1 MKKLTS
7 LLLACLLAFA
17 CLTALG
23 GCGKSA
29 TDKEAFI
36 GSESYYG
43 KLVETLAAPV
53 ADIDS
58 DALADA
64 AVGCSGRV
72 KLALAGLDSL
82 SSILGADADIG
93 DSFALD
99 VGFVTDGLA
108 VSGDLSL
115 TLLGETLAALFSAD
129 GSGEIAIS
137 LPDLLPRP
145 LLLTRDILEGLNYRY
160 NDYPDYDY
168 DYDSDEELDYLDPD
182 DSYDYDSDEELDYL
196 DPDDSYDYDD
206 SDDEDLD
213 DEFGEEDYD
222 FGDWN
227 EDVDD
232 GQDYYSEYDDGE
244 FGSMPA
250 LESYSA
256 YVSLIARYAGRFLPN
271 VSESCYSS
279 GRGMFRT
286 ASGETELDCLTLK
299 ADGVELAAALQKT
312 FAEIAEDPE
321 LDEILGDAAEET
333 REYLRKAADE
343 ELTEAMKEQYKTLTV
358 TWTRF
363 TRDGATLGERLNLKY
378 PDGEY
383 TLEAGVDSGLTSA
396 FGFLKL
402 TDEKQGVDLLDA
414 ESTVGSDKAKLD
426 LTVIAGDTPYSLE
439 INGKTTERDGAN
451 VTEADVIIGLGS
463 LSFDLFS
470 VTTTVREF
478 SESRIDFDAELTLKL
493 PAMLVGADTELTLLL
508 SADIGRDDSAAPAA
522 IDVSDAY
529 TRDEM
534 ESDEFSAAL
543 ENALKEKFPRLFEL
557 LAAAA
562 QKGITA

>member
-23 GCGKSA
+23 GCGKEA
-29 TDKEAFI
+29 ADKEAFI
-36 GSESYYG
+36 ASESYYG

-58 DALADA
+58 GALAVNSDALAD

-82 SSILGADADIG
+82 ASIPGADAGVG

-99 VGFVTDGLA
+99 VGFVSKGPAL
-108 VSGDLSL
+108 SGDLSL
-115 TLLGETLAALFSAD
+115 TMLGETLAALVSSD
-129 GSGEIAIS
+129 GSGEIALS

-145 LLLTRDILEGLNYRY
+145 LLITRDMLEGLNYRY
-160 NDYPDYDY
+160 NDYPDYDDYGY
-168 DYDSDEELDYLDPD
+168 DFESDEELDYLDPD
-182 DSYDYDSDEELDYL
+182 DGYDYDGYDDG
-196 DPDDSYDYDD
+196 DPDG
-206 SDDEDLD
+206 
-213 DEFGEEDYD
+213 EFGEEDYG

-232 GQDYYSEYDDGE
+232 GQDYYPEYDGD

-250 LESYSA
+250 LESYAA
-256 YVSLIARYAGRFLPN
+256 YVSLIARYGDRFLAN

-312 FAEIAEDPE
+312 FAEIAEDPQ
-321 LDEILGDAAEET
+321 LDEILGDAAEQT
-333 REYLRKAADE
+333 REALREIASE

-363 TRDGATLGERLNLKY
+363 TRDGATLGERLNLKH

-451 VTEADVIIGLGS
+451 VTEADVKIGLGG

-478 SESRIDFDAELTLKL
+478 SENRIDFDAELTMKL
-493 PAMLVGADTELTLLL
+493 PAMLIGGDTELTLLL
-508 SADIGRDDSAAPAA
+508 SADIGRDDSATPSA

-529 TRDEM
+529 TQEEM
-534 ESDEFSAAL
+534 ESDELSAAL
-543 ENALKEKFPRLFEL
+543 EDALKEKFPRLFEL

-562 QKGITA
+562 QNGITA

>member
-23 GCGKSA
+23 GCGKEA

-36 GSESYYG
+36 ASESYYG

-58 DALADA
+58 GALAVNSDALADA
-64 AVGCSGRV
+64 AVGRSGRV

-82 SSILGADADIG
+82 ASIPGVEAADIG

-99 VGFVTDGLA
+99 VGFVSNGPAL
-108 VSGDLSL
+108 SGDLSL
-115 TLLGETLAALFSAD
+115 TMLGETLGALFSSD
-129 GSGEIAIS
+129 GSGEIALS

-145 LLLTRDILEGLNYRY
+145 LLITRDMLEGLNYRY
-160 NDYPDYDY
+160 NDYPDYDDYGY
-168 DYDSDEELDYLDPD
+168 DFESDEELDYLDPD
-182 DSYDYDSDEELDYL
+182 DG
-196 DPDDSYDYDD
+196 YDYDD
-206 SDDEDLD
+206 FDDEDPD
-213 DEFGEEDYD
+213 GEFGEEDYG

-232 GQDYYSEYDDGE
+232 GQDYYPEYDGD

-250 LESYSA
+250 LESYAA
-256 YVSLIARYAGRFLPN
+256 YASLIARYGDRFLAN
-271 VSESCYSS
+271 VSDGCYSS
-279 GRGMFRT
+279 GREKFRT

-312 FAEIAEDPE
+312 FAEIAEDPQ
-321 LDEILGDAAEET
+321 LDELFGEAAEQT
-333 REYLRKAADE
+333 REALRDIASED
-343 ELTEAMKEQYKTLTV
+343 LTEDMKEQYKTLTV

-414 ESTVGSDKAKLD
+414 ESTVGSDKAKLK
-426 LTVIAGDTPYSLE
+426 LAVVAEGVPYSLE
-439 INGKTTERDGAN
+439 INGKTSERDGAK
-451 VTEADVIIGLGS
+451 VTEAAVKFGFGG

-478 SESRIDFDAELTLKL
+478 SESRIDFDAELTLNL
-493 PAMLVGADTELTLLL
+493 PAMLVGGDTELTLLL
-508 SADIGRDDSAAPAA
+508 SADIGRDASATPSA

-529 TRDEM
+529 TQEEM
-534 ESDEFSAAL
+534 ESDELSAAL

-562 QKGITA
+562 QNGITA

>member
-23 GCGKSA
+23 GCGKEA

-36 GSESYYG
+36 ASESYYG

-82 SSILGADADIG
+82 ASIPGVEAADLG

-99 VGFVTDGLA
+99 VGFVSNGPAL
-108 VSGDLSL
+108 SGDLSL
-115 TLLGETLAALFSAD
+115 TMLGETLGALFSSD
-129 GSGEIAIS
+129 GSGEIALS

-145 LLLTRDILEGLNYRY
+145 LLLTRDMLEGLNYRY
-160 NDYPDYDY
+160 NDYPDYDDDGY
-168 DYDSDEELDYLDPD
+168 DFESDEELDYLDPD
-182 DSYDYDSDEELDYL
+182 DG
-196 DPDDSYDYDD
+196 YDYDD
-206 SDDEDLD
+206 FDDEELD

-232 GQDYYSEYDDGE
+232 GQDYYPEYDGD

-250 LESYSA
+250 LESYAA
-256 YVSLIARYAGRFLPN
+256 YASLIARYGDRFLSN
-271 VSESCYSS
+271 VSDGCYSS
-279 GRGMFRT
+279 GREKFRT

-312 FAEIAEDPE
+312 FAEIAEDPQ
-321 LDEILGDAAEET
+321 LDELFGEAAEQT
-333 REYLRKAADE
+333 REALREIASED
-343 ELTEAMKEQYKTLTV
+343 LTEDMKEQYKTLTV

-363 TRDGATLGERLNLKY
+363 TRDGATLGERLNLKH

-414 ESTVGSDKAKLD
+414 ESTVGSDKAKLK
-426 LTVIAGDTPYSLE
+426 LAVVAEGVPYSLE
-439 INGKTTERDGAN
+439 INGKTSERDGAK
-451 VTEADVIIGLGS
+451 VTDAAVKFGFGG

-478 SESRIDFDAELTLKL
+478 SESRIDFDAELTLNL
-493 PAMLVGADTELTLLL
+493 PAMLVGGDTELTLLL
-508 SADIGRDDSAAPAA
+508 SADIGRDASATPSA

-529 TRDEM
+529 TQEEM
-534 ESDEFSAAL
+534 ESDELSAAL

-557 LAAAA
+557 LTAAA
-562 QKGITA
+562 QNGITA

>member
-17 CLTALG
+17 CLTTLG
-23 GCGKSA
+23 GCGKDA
-29 TDKEAFI
+29 ADKEAFI
-36 GSESYYG
+36 ASESYYG

-82 SSILGADADIG
+82 ASIPGVETAGIG

-99 VGFVTDGLA
+99 VGFVSNGPAL
-108 VSGDLSL
+108 SGDLSL
-115 TLLGETLAALFSAD
+115 TMLGETLGALVSSD
-129 GSGEIAIS
+129 GSGEIALS

-145 LLLTRDILEGLNYRY
+145 LLITRDMLDGLNYRY
-160 NDYPDYDY
+160 NDYPDYGY
-168 DYDSDEELDYLDPD
+168 DFE
-182 DSYDYDSDEELDYL
+182 SDEELDYL

-213 DEFGEEDYD
+213 GEFGEEDYD

-232 GQDYYSEYDDGE
+232 GQDYYPEYDGD

-256 YVSLIARYAGRFLPN
+256 YVSLIARYGDRFLAN
-271 VSESCYSS
+271 VSDGCYSS
-279 GRGMFRT
+279 GRGNFRT

-321 LDEILGDAAEET
+321 LDEILGDAAEQT
-333 REYLRKAADE
+333 REYLREIASD

-358 TWTRF
+358 TWERF
-363 TRDGATLGERLNLKY
+363 TRDGATLGERLNLKH

-451 VTEADVIIGLGS
+451 VTEADVKIGLGS

-478 SESRIDFDAELTLKL
+478 SESRIDFDAELALNL

-508 SADIGRDDSAAPAA
+508 SADIERDDTAAPAA

-529 TRDEM
+529 TREEM

-562 QKGITA
+562 QNGITA